1 MDINEIRRELINETL
16 WVHYNKEDIS
26 ETDFKYLLEEM
37 SRDKALA
44 LNIKGLIIMYAEDK
58 YPKNV

>member
-1 MDINEIRRELINETL
+1 
-16 WVHYNKEDIS
+16 
-26 ETDFKYLLEEM
+26 M
-37 SRDKALA
+37 SRDKSLA